1 MRIGSRR
8 GTSVKTRLKTGLSC
22 RWGAESC
29 LGGCS
34 LLLKAPSPGSCSW
47 HHLYLYLNNHGEKRI
62 GKNQQDSAGLPS
74 ARCHRLVWRCSS
86 PRCSTCL
93 RELLNWCQVV
103 QRCRNQVSPV
113 PVLPGGGFQSLSGSQ
128 EHEESVASFSTGF
141 STLGLGL
148 SSRGVLVERSG
159 RENGRKARSA
169 EKSEDLG
176 GGRAAE
182 MVWDWVRAGGEL
194 LLWLEAFKTKKFL
207 KPTSF

>member
-1 MRIGSRR
+1 M
-8 GTSVKTRLKTGLSC
+8 
-22 RWGAESC
+22 
-29 LGGCS
+29 
-34 LLLKAPSPGSCSW
+34 
-47 HHLYLYLNNHGEKRI
+47 
-62 GKNQQDSAGLPS
+62 
-74 ARCHRLVWRCSS
+74 
-86 PRCSTCL
+86 

-113 PVLPGGGFQSLSGSQ
+113 PVLPGGGFQSLRGSQ

-169 EKSEDLG
+169 EKSKDLG
-176 GGRAAE
+176 GGRATE

-194 LLWLEAFKTKKFL
+194 LRWLEAFKTKKLL
-207 KPTSF
+207 KPKSFSNQQARPCSLPRSPRCGGRSTVLSCWKWKRAAGALSPGSELILWGLPCPASGTALPRTPLHGYFLS

>member
-1 MRIGSRR
+1 MR
-8 GTSVKTRLKTGLSC
+8 
-22 RWGAESC
+22 
-29 LGGCS
+29 
-34 LLLKAPSPGSCSW
+34 
-47 HHLYLYLNNHGEKRI
+47 
-62 GKNQQDSAGLPS
+62 
-74 ARCHRLVWRCSS
+74 
-86 PRCSTCL
+86 
-93 RELLNWCQVV
+93 
-103 QRCRNQVSPV
+103 
-113 PVLPGGGFQSLSGSQ
+113 GSQ

-194 LLWLEAFKTKKFL
+194 LRWLEAFKTKKLF
-207 KPTSF
+207 KPTSQAVLPSPQSPLWWTQHSALVLEVEAGSRSSLPKL